1 MLRTR
6 WQCRSSSLLKKQ
18 QKIGIKERL
27 QQNTRKN
34 KCLGLGSPRNRSGKG
49 SGCKRLKWEGT
60 SGNTGQLNG
69 KTGKRRKEADIKC
82 LIKVGVTGAQS
93 LWRTWGEMVAL
104 RICQVKHKE
113 AGVFIHYLP
122 GSTAKSCFSGYLC
135 FGISSSQQQSLGYV
149 PVSPGG
155 SRCGLDSSATVSMEK
170 TFPSLTSYPSSND
183 RNHSLGNQ
191 PHTAW

>member
-34 KCLGLGSPRNRSGKG
+34 KCLGLGSPRNRSRKG

-104 RICQVKHKE
+104 RICQVKQ
-113 AGVFIHYLP
+113 IYLL
-122 GSTAKSCFSGYLC
+122 GYLST
-135 FGISSSQQQSLGYV
+135 I
-149 PVSPGG
+149 SPGLLLRAASVG
-155 SRCGLDSSATVSMEK
+155 IYALA
-170 TFPSLTSYPSSND
+170 FPAPSNSLW
-183 RNHSLGNQ
+183 GMCQ
-191 PHTAW
+191 